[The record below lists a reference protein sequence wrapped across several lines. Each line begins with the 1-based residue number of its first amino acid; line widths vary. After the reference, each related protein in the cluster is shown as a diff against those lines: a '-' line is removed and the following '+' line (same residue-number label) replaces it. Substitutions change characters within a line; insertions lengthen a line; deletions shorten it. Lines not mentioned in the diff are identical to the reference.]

1 MNDRKHIVVG
11 LFVLG
16 GLIGLGT
23 LIIWFEGVSH
33 LIRGGYEVRA
43 HLPTAKGI
51 RTGKRVHLDGI
62 EIGNVKDITSSQTAR
77 PGVWVHMRI
86 NPGVGIPR
94 EATFIAQQT
103 MTGDIYL
110 DFESPAETAGDR
122 PTDGTATVDGRL
134 KPPSLL
140 PEDVMKQFYNAMEKF
155 DRLEALLANL
165 NELTE
170 PRTLQDVEAGKRKNL
185 WTTLAQFQDTART
198 IDRQL
203 TGKDTEQGFGRLLV
217 QASAAAEELQKTLK
231 RARTT
236 LEQTDKTLQTAGEAG
251 KTVAGLG
258 KKADALL
265 AKGDALIAQLAKTA
279 DGADK
284 LLANLSAAVTDARD
298 GKGTV
303 GKLMTDDELHR
314 ALVTLVRNLKEM
326 TDNAN
331 RLMTMWRKEGILWAK
346 EGD

>member
-16 GLIGLGT
+16 GLVLLGF
-23 LIIWFEGVSH
+23 LVVWFEGVSH
-33 LIRGGYEVRA
+33 LIRGGYVVRG

-62 EIGNVKDITSSQTAR
+62 EIGDVTDITSSPPER
-77 PGVWVHMRI
+77 PGVWIHMRI
-86 NPGVGIPR
+86 NPEVRVPEGT
-94 EATFIAQQT
+94 AFIAQQT
-103 MTGDIYL
+103 MAGDVYL
-110 DFESPAETAGDR
+110 DFDSPHETTDYL
-122 PTDGTATVDGRL
+122 PTNDKATVEGVV

-155 DRLEALLANL
+155 EHLDAILANL

-185 WTTLAQFQDTART
+185 WTTLVQFQDTART

-203 TGKDTEQGFGRLLV
+203 TGKDTEQGFGLLLV
-217 QASAAAEELQKTLK
+217 QAGAAAEELQKTLK

-236 LEQTDKTLQTAGEAG
+236 LEHADKTLKTVGEAG
-251 KTVAGLG
+251 KTVDGLG

-265 AKGDALIAQLAKTA
+265 AKGDALIAQFAKTA

-284 LLANLSAAVTDARD
+284 LVANLNAAVTDARD

-331 RLMTMWRKEGILWAK
+331 RLMTVWRKEGILAK
-346 EGD
+346 EGG

>member
-1 MNDRKHIVVG
+1 VNDRKHIVVG

-16 GLIGLGT
+16 GLVLLGV
-23 LIIWFEGVSH
+23 LIVWFEGVSH
-33 LIRGGYEVRA
+33 LIRGGYMVRG

-62 EIGNVKDITSSQTAR
+62 EIGDVTDITSSQPER
-77 PGVWVHMRI
+77 PGVWIHMRI
-86 NPGVGIPR
+86 NPEVRIPR
-94 EATFIAQQT
+94 DAKFAAQQS
-103 MTGDIYL
+103 MASDVYL
-110 DFESPAETAGDR
+110 DFNSPHETTDYL
-122 PTDGTATVDGRL
+122 PTNDKATVEGVI

-165 NELTE
+165 SELTE

-203 TGKDTEQGFGRLLV
+203 TGKDTEQGLGRLLV
-217 QASAAAEELQKTLK
+217 QAGAASEELQKTLK

-236 LEQTDKTLQTAGEAG
+236 LENADKTLQTAAEAG

-284 LLANLSAAVTDARD
+284 LVANLSAAVTDVRD
-298 GKGTV
+298 GKGTI

-331 RLMTMWRKEGILWAK
+331 RLMTMWRKEGILSK
-346 EGD
+346 EGN

>member
-1 MNDRKHIVVG
+1 MNDRKHIIVG

-62 EIGNVKDITSSQTAR
+62 EIGDVKDITSSQPDR

-86 NPGVGIPR
+86 NPDARIPR
-94 EATFIAQQT
+94 EAAFVAQQT

-110 DFESPAETAGDR
+110 DFESPRQTAANL
-122 PTDGTATVDGRL
+122 PNDGTARVDGEL

-140 PEDVMKQFYNAMEKF
+140 PEDVMKQVDNAMEKF
-155 DRLEALLANL
+155 GRLDVLLANL

-170 PRTLQDVEAGKRKNL
+170 PRTLADVEAGKQRNL
-185 WTTLAQFQDTART
+185 WTTLAQIEKTAQSV
-198 IDRQL
+198 DRQL
-203 TGKDTEQGFGRLLV
+203 TGKDTEKGLGRMLL
-217 QASAAAEELQKTLK
+217 QAGAAADELQKTLK
-231 RARTT
+231 GARTT
-236 LEQTDKTLQTAGEAG
+236 LKNADKSLQTLGEAG

-258 KKADALL
+258 KKGEALL
-265 AKGDALIAQLAKTA
+265 AKGDALIAKLGKTA

-284 LLANLSAAVTDARD
+284 LLAGLNATVADVRD
-298 GKGTV
+298 GKGTM

-314 ALVTLVRNLKEM
+314 ALVTLVRSLKEM
-326 TDNAN
+326 SDNTN
-331 RLMTMWRKEGILWAK
+331 RLVTLWREEGILAK
-346 EGD
+346 EGK